1 MPHDGELYN
10 FVRPL
15 PLRVAWSRVL
25 ENWYPLDTNSRILNS
40 VYILKEEQ
48 AGVIEFRPETHQA
61 WVDQDLDI
69 RNEIYHIR
77 DRSPYWLAYQWEVN
91 WGNTEYVKRVQ
102 AYYGGLDIV
111 YVNVV
116 EAEHSLPTHFM
127 FVCLKEVVL
136 ARRFSF
142 EHELRGDGLAIK
154 EFW

>member
-1 MPHDGELYN
+1 MPQDSELYS
-10 FVRPL
+10 FGRPL
-15 PLRVAWSRVL
+15 QLGAAWSRVL
-25 ENWYPLDTNSRILNS
+25 KNWYPADTISRILNS

-48 AGVIEFRPETHQA
+48 AGVIEFRPESHQV
-61 WVDQDLDI
+61 WIDQDPVI
-69 RNEIYHIR
+69 RNEIYHVR

-91 WGNTEYVKRVQ
+91 WGNTEYFKRVQ
-102 AYYGGLDIV
+102 AFYGGLDIL

-116 EAEHSLPTHFM
+116 EAERSLPTHFM

-142 EHELRGDGLAIK
+142 EHELRRDGLAIK